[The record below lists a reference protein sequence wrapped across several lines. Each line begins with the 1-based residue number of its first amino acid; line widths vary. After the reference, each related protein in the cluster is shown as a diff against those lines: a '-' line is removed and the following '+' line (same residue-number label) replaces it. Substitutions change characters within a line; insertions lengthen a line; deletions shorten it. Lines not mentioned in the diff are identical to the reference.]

1 MRRRDVLPA
10 LHALAALLLAAAPAA
25 ARAQLW
31 FNGEGAG
38 NSANSSYVGGST
50 PGGSVVFDNF
60 LVPAG
65 EVWTVNTV
73 FGDFA
78 TEDLGRLQQLHWQVR
93 QGLVPGSALGTAVA
107 GGLDP
112 FTRVGERH
120 TFAVAP
126 FVLTP
131 GEYWLGVWA
140 DMSALPP
147 GGSPYFGPR
156 KATGGVN
163 GVNSLL
169 DGVFSYVSTPDG
181 NIEAGTATDPF
192 DADFALGLDGTI
204 AAVPEPGTW
213 GLLGAGL
220 LLLGAARRRVRR

>member
-1 MRRRDVLPA
+1 MRRRDALP
-10 LHALAALLLAAAPAA
+10 ALAALLLAAAPAA

-31 FNGEGAG
+31 FNGDGAG
-38 NSANSSYVGGST
+38 NSANSSYVGGSF
-50 PGGSVVFDNF
+50 PGGNVIFDNF

-65 EVWTVNTV
+65 QLWTVNTV

-78 TEDLGRLQQLHWQVR
+78 TEDIGRLQTLHWQVR
-93 QGLVPGSALGTAVA
+93 QGLVPGGSLGTAVA

-120 TFAVAP
+120 TLAVAP

-140 DMSALPP
+140 DMSALPA

-192 DADFALGLDGTI
+192 AADFALGVDGTI

-213 GLLGAGL
+213 ALLATGLAGVGA
-220 LLLGAARRRVRR
+220 AARRRKRG